1 MRRSMVAGNWKMNG
15 TVEEACALVRRMLP
29 QLEGVSGID
38 KVLFPPYI
46 ALSAVA
52 AILNGSSVAL
62 GAQNMHYADKGA
74 FTGEVSPGMLAGL
87 CRFVILGH
95 SERRHIFGETSQF
108 INQKVKAALKAGLT
122 PIVCVGER
130 LEENESGQTA
140 EVIRQQLTASLDD
153 ITNGTG
159 IVVAYEPVWAIG
171 TGRAASAAQAD
182 VTLSLIRDMLGKI
195 FDRSTA
201 DDMTLLYGGSV
212 TGANIGE
219 LMCQPQID
227 GVLVGGASL
236 KADEFCAIAS
246 QAADIKGCR

>member
-1 MRRSMVAGNWKMNG
+1 MRKPMVAGNWKMNG
-15 TVEEACALVRRMLP
+15 TAREACELVRRMLP
-29 QLEGVSGID
+29 QLEAVSGIE
-38 KVLFPPYI
+38 KVLFPPYT
-46 ALSAVA
+46 ALYPVA

-62 GAQNMHYADKGA
+62 GAQNMHYAEKGA

-95 SERRHIFGETSQF
+95 SERRHIFGEASQF
-108 INQKVKAALKAGLT
+108 INQKVKAALNAALT

-140 EVIRQQLTASLDD
+140 DVILRQLTASLDD
-153 ITNGTG
+153 ITSGAG

-171 TGRAASAAQAD
+171 TGRAASAAQAED
-182 VTLSLIRDMLGKI
+182 TLRLIRNMLGKI
-195 FDRSTA
+195 FDRNTA

-212 TGANIGE
+212 TSANIVE
-219 LMCQPQID
+219 LMHQPQID

-236 KADEFCAIAS
+236 KPDEFCDIAR
-246 QAADIKGCR
+246 QAACIKGCR